1 MKQYLLISLLV
12 LSIGVS
18 ACYRDNYRVTSFSAS
33 DKSYSLSFMHKG
45 DELFYN
51 GNSVHFEEN
60 NAPECINQ
68 VVVGQ
73 KIPDCMI
80 DFIKRAAAIE

>member
-1 MKQYLLISLLV
+1 MICSLGL
-12 LSIGVS
+12 S
-18 ACYRDNYRVTSFSAS
+18 ACYRDNYRVTSFSAT
-33 DKSYSLSFMHKG
+33 DKSYTLSFMHKG

-60 NAPECINQ
+60 NSPECINQ